1 MGGFFSRV
9 EWSGNNVSWHLGCF
23 FSTGSGRSGFVG
35 KIAKSPFISIQ
46 AKQGTDR
53 SANMSNRYFNITPG
67 EDKNAPSVI
76 NTHQSAITFA
86 GAPAI
91 VTIVVKVL
99 GAAVPPLEGSKLLLL
114 GLSLVVGLLIY
125 WNTAPTR
132 QTRKD
137 KVLGVVFA
145 LINSFAIAAAALG
158 IDTAT

>member
-1 MGGFFSRV
+1 LS
-9 EWSGNNVSWHLGCF
+9 
-23 FSTGSGRSGFVG
+23 
-35 KIAKSPFISIQ
+35 KKSQNRRLFQ
-46 AKQGTDR
+46 YKAKQGTDR
-53 SANMSNRYFNITPG
+53 RAKMPNRYFNIMPG
-67 EDKNAPSVI
+67 DDRDAPSVI
-76 NTHQSAITFA
+76 NTHQSVITFA

-99 GAAVPPLEGSKLLLL
+99 GAAVPPLAESKLLLL

-137 KVLGVVFA
+137 KVIGVVFA

>member
-1 MGGFFSRV
+1 M
-9 EWSGNNVSWHLGCF
+9 
-23 FSTGSGRSGFVG
+23 
-35 KIAKSPFISIQ
+35 P
-46 AKQGTDR
+46 
-53 SANMSNRYFNITPG
+53 NRYFNITAG
-67 EDKNAPSVI
+67 DDKDAPSVI

-99 GAAVPPLEGSKLLLL
+99 GAAVPPLAESKLLLV
-114 GLSLVVGLLIY
+114 GLSLIVRLLIY

-145 LINSFAIAAAALG
+145 FINSFAIAAAALG
-158 IDTAT
+158 ICAELDADMDAAARGVRSFTGAAQRSRTEPQSPRHL